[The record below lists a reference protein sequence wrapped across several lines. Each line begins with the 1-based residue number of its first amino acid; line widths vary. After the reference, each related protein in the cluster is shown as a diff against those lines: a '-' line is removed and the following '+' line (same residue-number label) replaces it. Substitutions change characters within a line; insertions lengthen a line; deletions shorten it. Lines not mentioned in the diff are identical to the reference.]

1 MIIAAAHKRIG
12 ENRSSPISPIVWHS
26 RKIQRVAVSTL
37 SAEAMALAGAVDT
50 LSWVRLY
57 WAWLC
62 NHKCNWRDPDV
73 FTALPP
79 VTEELPMPHTRD
91 IDGILQKLPKE
102 NSSIIT
108 TDCKSLYDLVSR
120 TAPPSC
126 QEFRT
131 QLQAKLIKEHLQNG
145 ISIRWVPSG
154 AQVADALTKVMD
166 GTILREFLRLS
177 SYSLHDEA
185 EILRARSD
193 SRSRLAW
200 IRGTAHQPS
209 GEGNAL

>member
-1 MIIAAAHKRIG
+1 MSHY
-12 ENRSSPISPIVWHS
+12 HS
-26 RKIQRVAVSTL
+26 YLKPSL
-37 SAEAMALAGAVDT
+37 
-50 LSWVRLY
+50 
-57 WAWLC
+57 
-62 NHKCNWRDPDV
+62 P
-73 FTALPP
+73 FPP

-200 IRGTAHQPS
+200 IRGTATNPVEREIHCKRKAKSPWQCTIVCF
-209 GEGNAL
+209 G